1 MMTLTT
7 WKRAYP
13 FIRVAVGKVVMS
25 LLSYRIAA
33 EKYISSLKN
42 ELDDSNEGS
51 QEEEPMAV
59 ESTEDASKS
68 PVIEGY
74 SLFYAKQVTL

>member
-1 MMTLTT
+1 M
-7 WKRAYP
+7 WKRVPP
-13 FIRVAVGKVVMS
+13 FIRVAVGKVAMS
-25 LLSYRIAA
+25 LVPYRIAA

-42 ELDDSNEGS
+42 ELDDSNDGS

-59 ESTEDASKS
+59 ESAEDVPKS

-74 SLFYAKQVTL
+74 ALYFVRRFTP

>member
-1 MMTLTT
+1 M
-7 WKRAYP
+7 WKRACP
-13 FIRVAVGKVVMS
+13 FIRVAVGKVAMS
-25 LLSYRIAA
+25 FLPYRIAA

-42 ELDDSNEGS
+42 ELDDSNDGS

-59 ESTEDASKS
+59 ESAEDVPKS

-74 SLFYAKQVTL
+74 SLYFVRRFTP